1 MNYPQLLQVI
11 AVSVVLTV
19 ALILLLRSVGQRL
32 IHWWQNHLPPRYLK
46 PRGVRRRLPVAPARS
61 DVNDPS

>member
-19 ALILLLRSVGQRL
+19 ALILLLRSVRQTLAR
-32 IHWWQNHLPPRYLK
+32 WWQTHLPPRHLK
-46 PRGVRRRLPVAPARS
+46 PRGVRRRLPVVPARS
-61 DVNDPS
+61 DANDPS